1 MNEDDIDVEEL
12 DETGDPPVPPE
23 LIEIHV
29 ELEKHG
35 MSPKEFKSAFSN
47 S

>member
-12 DETGDPPVPPE
+12 DETGDPSVPPE

-35 MSPKEFKSAFSN
+35 IGPEEFSNAFSN